1 MKLITKIKNL
11 CLVLILFLLVI
22 SVAGSHAQNKPADEI
37 TIVVPRNVI
46 TQMVTSVLPL
56 RMKQEPYF
64 RGDLWIHSIDHLEI
78 GSNTLAFDMNIRGKN
93 IKFETKL
100 GNRPLVMDVGNFDA
114 AFSCNA
120 SLRYDVPKQVLYIT
134 PYLIQK
140 PDKNETNPMAAN
152 LLQLITLTNGVEYPI
167 ELQNIPPVIT
177 QIIEEQFNINAII
190 THIYTE
196 NNKVFINGRPRIQR
210 IK

>member
-1 MKLITKIKNL
+1 MTKIKYL
-11 CLVLILFLLVI
+11 SLVLILFPLVI

-46 TQMVTSVLPL
+46 THMVTSALPL
-56 RMKQEPYF
+56 KLKQEPYF
-64 RGDLWIHSIDHLEI
+64 KGDLWIHSIDHLEI

-100 GNRPLVMDVGNFDA
+100 GNQPLLMDIGDFNA

-120 SLRYDVPKQVLYIT
+120 SLRYDAPKQVLYIT
-134 PYLIQK
+134 PYFLQK

-167 ELQNIPPVIT
+167 ELQNIPPIIT
-177 QIIEEQFNINAII
+177 QIIEEQFNIYTII

-196 NNKVFINGRPRIQR
+196 NNKVFINGHPRIQQ